1 MHKRKDLSDDLDLS
15 FVPKYQSLA
24 EIMADNNLAALGDA
38 FVNFIY
44 SLALSVREG
53 KPVGKKLSNLILAS
67 ALRRSGLRS
76 LMPFRMDRHQQA
88 NAAEALIVY
97 AWLKGVLSLLEIL
110 QIISIFENI
119 EDAFVNLLQKIV
131 QKSRIS

>member
-110 QIISIFENI
+110 QIISRFENI

-131 QKSRIS
+131 EKTRIL

>member
-44 SLALSVREG
+44 SLALSVRKG

-67 ALRRSGLRS
+67 ALRRSGLRN

-110 QIISIFENI
+110 QIISRFENI

-131 QKSRIS
+131 EKTRIL

>member
-53 KPVGKKLSNLILAS
+53 KPIGKKLSNLILAS

-110 QIISIFENI
+110 RIISRFENI